1 MTPPNAALVWKV
13 RAAFLGLIVW
23 AGAMLYLVVTSAN
36 PPIVSRPQV
45 LSADAVVEGVLEV
58 GKESTTLKPDK
69 VLWSR
74 RILELTDFPK
84 DGILV
89 ADKATWAKTGMRAIA
104 PIEEVS
110 PGRFSV
116 QAIPF
121 EVQAPSAPPAPIYPA
136 SDVVRKQ
143 LEPLAPKKLIP

>member
-1 MTPPNAALVWKV
+1 VTPPSAATVWRV

-23 AGAMLYLVVTSAN
+23 AGAMIYVVAVSAN

-58 GKESTTLKPDK
+58 GNEITLKPDK

-84 DGILV
+84 DGILI
-89 ADKATWAKTGMRAIA
+89 AERATWVKNGMRAIA

-121 EVQAPSAPPAPIYPA
+121 EVQALNAPPAPIYPA
-136 SDVVRKQ
+136 SEVVRKQ
-143 LEPLAPKKLIP
+143 LEPLAPKKMIP